1 MNFKNNLLYG
11 LGLSL
16 VLLFISSL
24 ASYVSIRNLIESSS
38 MVRDSNQTI
47 KDLDRIFSL
56 VKDAET
62 GQRGYLLTRDD
73 RFLQPYTNAKDKIA
87 DAMNQLSIEVSK
99 TNTQSKN
106 LDKLKFNVE
115 NRLQILEDN
124 LNYRKQNN
132 VVTSE
137 QLLAGKKYMDAI
149 RNKVAIM
156 QAEEQAILQNRTASM
171 ERFASF
177 TPWLIVVSALLAITI
192 TLVFYRK
199 VLQDFNEKTKLTDE
213 LEEKN
218 EETENRLI
226 AIEKVAAQIS
236 GGDYNIL
243 WDQNAQKTLGSV
255 AGPLNRMAESLQTSF
270 ESLGDKEW
278 LSTSVTQLNDRM
290 MGDKNIS
297 ALSAEILELITAK
310 TGSQVAALYVQEED
324 NRLHLTGTYALAD
337 RDMKKA
343 LQIGEGIAGQAFQ
356 SRKQIVVQNIPD
368 DGNTISFATGNT
380 KPKNIVDRKSVV

>member
-24 ASYVSIRNLIESSS
+24 ASYISIRSLIESSS

-106 LDKLKFNVE
+106 LEKLKFNVE
-115 NRLQILEDN
+115 NRLQILEEN
-124 LNYRKQNN
+124 LNHKKENRN
-132 VVTSE
+132 VTTE
-137 QLLAGKKYMDAI
+137 QLLGGKKYMDAI

-156 QAEEQAILQNRTASM
+156 QAEEQAILQNRTESM

-192 TLVFYRK
+192 TLVFYR
-199 VLQDFNEKTKLTDE
+199 
-213 LEEKN
+213 
-218 EETENRLI
+218 
-226 AIEKVAAQIS
+226 
-236 GGDYNIL
+236 
-243 WDQNAQKTLGSV
+243 
-255 AGPLNRMAESLQTSF
+255 
-270 ESLGDKEW
+270 
-278 LSTSVTQLNDRM
+278 
-290 MGDKNIS
+290 
-297 ALSAEILELITAK
+297 
-310 TGSQVAALYVQEED
+310 
-324 NRLHLTGTYALAD
+324 
-337 RDMKKA
+337 
-343 LQIGEGIAGQAFQ
+343 
-356 SRKQIVVQNIPD
+356 
-368 DGNTISFATGNT
+368 
-380 KPKNIVDRKSVV
+380 